1 MSLLLESIKVE
12 SNLLHNLSYH
22 KERIRKSL
30 DRCYHSDVKDP
41 IDYNEIERHIS
52 ELDSSLHK
60 LRIEYSD
67 EEFSYTCTP
76 YALRSIKTLRVV
88 HDDNIDYS
96 EKYLDRELINSLF
109 RTRGDNDDVIIIR
122 NGRVT
127 DTSYCNVAFLSEGIW
142 YTPDLPLLEGT
153 RRAQL
158 LQEGVITTKEMPV
171 TEIHNYESCRLFNAM
186 MDFGQVEIEI
196 QDIHNLLH

>member
-1 MSLLLESIKVE
+1 
-12 SNLLHNLSYH
+12 
-22 KERIRKSL
+22 
-30 DRCYHSDVKDP
+30 
-41 IDYNEIERHIS
+41 
-52 ELDSSLHK
+52 
-60 LRIEYSD
+60 
-67 EEFSYTCTP
+67 
-76 YALRSIKTLRVV
+76 V

-109 RTRGDNDDVIIIR
+109 SKRGDKDDVLIIR

-127 DTSYCNVAFLSEGIW
+127 DTSYCNVAFLSESIW
-142 YTPDLPLLEGT
+142 YTPDIPLLEGT

-158 LQEGVITTKEMPV
+158 LQDGIITTKEMPV

-196 QDIHNLLH
+196 QDIHNLLQ